1 MTMPLS
7 TLVSYAQQALVLSLA
22 VALPVLA
29 VAAIIGLLMA
39 VLQAATQV
47 QDPTLAHLPRVVAV
61 AAAIA
66 VFGPWMGREIAAFAI
81 RAFSGG

>member
-1 MTMPLS
+1 MPVSSLLS
-7 TLVSYAQQALVLSLA
+7 YLQQALVLSLA

-29 VAAIIGLLMA
+29 VAAVVGLVMA

-61 AAAIA
+61 AAALA
-66 VFGPWMGREIAAFAI
+66 VFGPWMGRHIAAFAA
-81 RAFSGG
+81 RALSGG